1 MQPLEISIAVSERDV
16 DDVRQLCRDFV
27 AGLMQDHPE
36 FHSVIQTY
44 FEPVKREETLT
55 ALPSLHARPSGAM
68 VMARMGGKPVG
79 CIMYHQMAP
88 GVAEVKRLFVS
99 PDARRGRVAPQLLS
113 AMIEYARK
121 DGYGEL
127 CLDTARFM
135 KPAIVFYRSQGFT
148 DSDHS
153 LNFAKEILAVAVFL
167 HRKI

>member
-1 MQPLEISIAVSERDV
+1 MSSLEISIAGTEQDV

-27 AGLMQDHPE
+27 AGLMHDHPD

-44 FEPVKREETLT
+44 FEPVKWEETLS
-55 ALPSLHARPSGAM
+55 ALPTIHARPSGAM
-68 VMARMGGKPVG
+68 VLARMGGRPVG
-79 CIMYHQMAP
+79 CIMYHHMAP

-99 PDARRGRVAPQLLS
+99 PDARGGQVAPQLLS

-135 KPAIVFYRSQGFT
+135 KPAIAFYRSQGFT

-153 LNFAKEILAVAVFL
+153 LNFAEEILAVAVFL